1 MKIVVLDG
9 YTENPGDLSW
19 EGLGALGDLT
29 IYDRTPPELVLGR
42 IGDAEAVYTNKTVV
56 DGETIR
62 RSQRLRFVGV
72 LATGYNIVDVEAAR
86 ERGIVVTNIPS
97 YGTRAV
103 AQTAFA
109 LLLEV
114 CHHAGAHS
122 ESVHKG
128 AWTACPDFSFRDYPL
143 IELHGKTMGIVGMGR
158 IGRATAGIAIA
169 MGMEV
174 VAFDPQPDPGLET
187 GAVHYADLEELF
199 ARADVI
205 SLHCPLT
212 DDTRGIIRAETIAKM
227 KDGVIIINTAR
238 GQLVVEADL
247 AQALADGKVGA
258 AGLDVLAK
266 EPPPANDPLL
276 SAPNCII
283 TPHIAWAPREAR
295 DRLMQI
301 AVDNLTSFIVGRPAN
316 VV

>member
-227 KDGVIIINTAR
+227 KDGVIIIDTAR

>member
-1 MKIVVLDG
+1 
-9 YTENPGDLSW
+9 
-19 EGLGALGDLT
+19 
-29 IYDRTPPELVLGR
+29 
-42 IGDAEAVYTNKTVV
+42 V

-62 RSQRLRFVGV
+62 RSQGLRFVGV